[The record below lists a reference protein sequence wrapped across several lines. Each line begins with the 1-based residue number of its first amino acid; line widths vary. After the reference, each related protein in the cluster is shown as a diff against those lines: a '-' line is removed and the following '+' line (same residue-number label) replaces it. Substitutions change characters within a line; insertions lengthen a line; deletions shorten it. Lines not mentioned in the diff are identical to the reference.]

1 MRSPKVKGANL
12 EPSQVTPGLPSQTC
26 PSSQGHWIAAAAY
39 EAWQSQ
45 QLQQLREPP
54 TEEIN
59 WLQDL
64 RISAAETDIR
74 AGLCPECG
82 IILTRLRV
90 PLKTPFYLERC
101 AACSGIWCDRGE
113 WQILEQLGLHIRI
126 PQMFSS
132 QWQMQVREQVLHDQ
146 ERQSLAEKLG
156 PDLAQRVM
164 GLAETLESH
173 PHSGFAIAY
182 LTRRAERR
190 GDISVKASP
199 TPEPVPSLS

>member
-12 EPSQVTPGLPSQTC
+12 EPSEVTAGL
-26 PSSQGHWIAAAAY
+26 SSQKCPQSLGHWIAAATY

-45 QLQQLREPP
+45 QLQQVRDTPI
-54 TEEIN
+54 EEVN

-64 RISAAETDIR
+64 RIHPAETDIR

-82 IILTRLRV
+82 IILTRLRI
-90 PLKTPFYLERC
+90 PLKTPFYVERC
-101 AACSGIWCDRGE
+101 ADCGGIWCDRGE
-113 WQILEQLGLHIRI
+113 WQILEQLGLHTRI

-146 ERQSLAEKLG
+146 ERQSLTEKLG
-156 PDLAQRVM
+156 TDLAQEVLR
-164 GLAETLESH
+164 LAATLEKH

-190 GDISVKASP
+190 GTVA
-199 TPEPVPSLS
+199 PEPVPSLTLS